1 MRGVWAIALLSLLIT
16 PSLWAQR
23 GGGHAAGSMG
33 HAGFSSHAPAMPS
46 HGFSQGG
53 SFNNGIH
60 FHPGNNGSHNGF
72 HNGFTYR
79 RYGFRTWPWYYGYPA
94 YYYPYPYYGGFGYSS
109 IMDSNSNSNPYPAEY
124 RSDYSAQNTDAQQ
137 AEIDRLQDE
146 VERLSQERESR
157 APQKPEPH
165 EKTTLVFKDKHTQE
179 VENYAIVGETVWVFT
194 ELRAVKIPLSSID
207 VDATTKLNDERGVGF
222 SVPQ

>member
-1 MRGVWAIALLSLLIT
+1 MRGIWAIALLGLLIT

-23 GGGHAAGSMG
+23 GGGHATASMG
-33 HAGFSSHAPAMPS
+33 HSGFGSHPPAMAS

-53 SFNNGIH
+53 SFSNGMH
-60 FHPGNNGSHNGF
+60 FHPNPGNNGF
-72 HNGFTYR
+72 HNGFPHR
-79 RYGFRTWPWYYGYPA
+79 RFGFRTWPWYYYGYPA
-94 YYYPYPYYGGFGYSS
+94 YYYPYPYYGDFGYSS
-109 IMDSNSNSNPYPAEY
+109 IMDSNSNPYPAEY
-124 RSDYSAQNTDAQQ
+124 RSDYSAQNTEAQQ

-146 VERLSQERESR
+146 VERLRQEREAR

-165 EKTTLVFKDKHTQE
+165 EKTILVFQDKHTQE
-179 VENYAIVGETVWVFT
+179 VENYAIVRETVWVFT

-207 VDATTKLNDERGVGF
+207 IDATTKLNDERGVGF